1 MKKVKSHPDIIDSFK
16 ELLIYNKHIKKRKI
30 KCLKNTDFLSELPF
44 YEELNLIKKIRHLED
59 MQWFIELKKLR
70 KKDPIKQLQTSKS
83 NIKDFF
89 SDLLNEPKG
98 FKYQIMLKVIL
109 K

>member
-1 MKKVKSHPDIIDSFK
+1 
-16 ELLIYNKHIKKRKI
+16 
-30 KCLKNTDFLSELPF
+30 
-44 YEELNLIKKIRHLED
+44 